1 MIKKQGWTRRE
12 FCKTFAK
19 GGLAAGLFGFS
30 AASCSNDRR
39 QGFSGG
45 RRKPPNI
52 VLIFT
57 DDQGVN
63 DVGLYG
69 SEISTPNIDSI
80 GKEGVKFTDFYV
92 ASPSCTPSRYG
103 LLMGRYQYRAEE
115 AFQDALLPRE
125 PKHDDVH
132 LADDEV
138 TIAEVLKKSGYRTAL
153 IGKWHLGHG
162 SIEFGPN
169 SYGFD
174 HFYGFLPGC
183 IDFYK
188 HSYEADPAWYRNKKL
203 VVEEGYATDLFT
215 DEAVRF
221 IKTNKDN
228 PFFLYLAYNAPHY
241 GRCPDGKFLQTPPG
255 YPNLPEK
262 ATDDRRVYTAMI
274 ENLDK
279 GIGGVLS
286 TLKELDLE
294 EDTIVVFM
302 CDNGADYRYGGSNK
316 PYRGQKGTLWEGGI
330 RMPCMIRWKGRIK
343 PGQIRNQMGISLDL
357 FPTLTRWTGATVP
370 NRQLDGIDLNDVI
383 IDNTPAQKRY
393 LFFRHRFRKQTVVR
407 DNKWKY
413 LQDTDGTEYLF
424 DMTKDPYEK
433 KNLIAENRERATKMK
448 AAYKKF
454 INSL

>member
-12 FCKTFAK
+12 FCKTFTK
-19 GGLAAGLFGFS
+19 SGLAAGLFGFS
-30 AASCSNDRR
+30 VVSCDGERTSYNK
-39 QGFSGG
+39 G
-45 RRKPPNI
+45 RKPPNI

-57 DDQGVN
+57 DDQGIN
-63 DVGLYG
+63 DVSLYG

-80 GKEGVKFTDFYV
+80 GKEGIKFTDFYV
-92 ASPSCTPSRYG
+92 TAPSCTPSRYG
-103 LLMGRYQYRAEE
+103 LLMGRYQYRADEP
-115 AFQDALLPRE
+115 FQVALLPRE
-125 PKHDDVH
+125 PKHNNVH

-138 TIAEVLKKSGYRTAL
+138 TIADVLKKAGYRTAL

-169 SYGFD
+169 SHGFD

-203 VVEEGYATDLFT
+203 VEEEGYATDLLT

-221 IKTNKDN
+221 IKTNKNN

-262 ATDDRRVYTAMI
+262 STDDRRVYTAMI

-279 GIGGVLS
+279 GIGKVLS
-286 TLKELDLE
+286 ALKELNLE
-294 EDTIVVFM
+294 EDTIVIFM

-330 RMPCMIRWKGRIK
+330 RAPCLIRWKGRIK
-343 PGQIRNQMGISLDL
+343 PGQIRDQLGISLDL
-357 FPTLTRWTGATVP
+357 FPTLARWTGVAVP
-370 NRQLDGIDLNDVI
+370 SRQLDGVDLNEVI
-383 IDNTPAQKRY
+383 INNAPAPKRY
-393 LFFRHRFRKQTVVR
+393 LFFRHRFRNQAVVR

-413 LQDTDGTEYLF
+413 LRDTDGTEYLF

-433 KNLIAENRERATKMK
+433 NNLIAENRERATKMK
-448 AAYKKF
+448 AAYENF